1 MTGVGSKMLSSSA
14 LAALAMSGLF
24 ACSVGEV
31 PINSGPDGGNGG
43 NNPCITRVAPPAPGH
58 THLAGGGT
66 NAGLNCVNSACH
78 LAGSTGTNAPAYQY
92 AGTVYIAGTRTPS
105 AGATVQIKAGG
116 MAYPAIT
123 DEAGNFSFPAG
134 TVKGTFSAT
143 VVVSAC
149 PAVMTMP
156 DALVSGGNPV
166 DTNCN
171 GCHGAAG
178 SKPPIS
184 L

>member
-1 MTGVGSKMLSSSA
+1 MLSR
-14 LAALAMSGLF
+14 LAILVTSGLF

-31 PINSGPDGGNGG
+31 PIGAGPDGGAGG
-43 NNPCITRVAPPAPGH
+43 NNPCVTRVAPPAPGH

-66 NAGLNCVNSACH
+66 NAGLNCVNGACH
-78 LAGSTGTNAPAYQY
+78 LAGSTGTNAPAYQF
-92 AGTVYIAGTRTPS
+92 AGTVYVAGTRNPS

-116 MAYPAIT
+116 MVHAAVT
-123 DEAGNFSFPAG
+123 DEAGNFSFPVG
-134 TVKGTFSAT
+134 TVTGTFSAT

-156 DALVSGGNPV
+156 DALVSGGDPV
-166 DTNCN
+166 DKNCN
-171 GCHGAAG
+171 GCHGVTG
-178 SKPPIS
+178 DKPPIT